1 MQKDQFGMYALYSKN
16 KPKSDSL
23 LASHGNTF
31 FKVNSTACIMITPGV
46 WVTDL
51 FKQAQFS
58 CLRGMFSTTSAFMA
72 QLSAQVYVGGQ
83 GQRCGECFGREPS
96 TQQHWSYGLA
106 FPCRANRVPQSG
118 KLWVSVPA
126 WGHRA
131 LHGKLLP
138 STLCCISQ
146 FKQVQL
152 GDKMDLASYLLKPI
166 QRMSKYALLLKDLIK
181 ECSEAQEQELGY
193 LRAAEEMVKFQLRHG
208 NDLLAMDAIRDCD
221 VRSSVLP
228 SQGGQSHTSSPSLDL
243 GSLDRMVSLPS
254 NSQSD
259 QGAVCQ
265 YSIVGLLRHRAGSP

>member
-31 FKVNSTACIMITPGV
+31 FKVNSTACLTIALGV
-46 WVTDL
+46 
-51 FKQAQFS
+51 
-58 CLRGMFSTTSAFMA
+58 G
-72 QLSAQVYVGGQ
+72 
-83 GQRCGECFGREPS
+83 S
-96 TQQHWSYGLA
+96 TQPALVLWPHAPL
-106 FPCRANRVPQSG
+106 QSEQ
-118 KLWVSVPA
+118 
-126 WGHRA
+126 
-131 LHGKLLP
+131 
-138 STLCCISQ
+138 STLIRRAVGASACQGTLGAPREAAAFTPCCLSQ

-221 VRSSVLP
+221 VRSSALLCAALW
-228 SQGGQSHTSSPSLDL
+228 GQSHTSSFSRL
-243 GSLDRMVSLPS
+243 GSLDRMVTVPS
-254 NSQSD
+254 NSHSQ
-259 QGAVCQ
+259 
-265 YSIVGLLRHRAGSP
+265 

>member
-1 MQKDQFGMYALYSKN
+1 MGV
-16 KPKSDSL
+16 
-23 LASHGNTF
+23 G
-31 FKVNSTACIMITPGV
+31 ACLG
-46 WVTDL
+46 
-51 FKQAQFS
+51 AQGS
-58 CLRGMFSTTSAFMA
+58 PWEAAAF
-72 QLSAQVYVGGQ
+72 
-83 GQRCGECFGREPS
+83 
-96 TQQHWSYGLA
+96 
-106 FPCRANRVPQSG
+106 
-118 KLWVSVPA
+118 
-126 WGHRA
+126 
-131 LHGKLLP
+131 
-138 STLCCISQ
+138 TLCCISQ

-259 QGAVCQ
+259 QGAICQ